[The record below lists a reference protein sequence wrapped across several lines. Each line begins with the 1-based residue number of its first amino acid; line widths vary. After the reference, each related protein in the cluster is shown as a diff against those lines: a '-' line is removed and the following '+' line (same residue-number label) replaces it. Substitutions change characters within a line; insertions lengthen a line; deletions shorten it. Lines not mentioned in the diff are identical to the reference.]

1 MEVTGRV
8 ALVTGGASGLGRATV
23 APAGPGRCP
32 RRPRG
37 PAVLERRGG
46 RRRARRLG
54 DRVRFAPADVTDTEQ
69 VAAAIA
75 LAESLGELCVA
86 VNCAGI
92 GNAFRVVGRDG
103 PFPLD
108 EFRRV
113 LDVNLVG
120 TFNVLRL
127 AAQAMVARPVE
138 GEERGVIVNTASAA
152 AYDGQIGQ
160 AAYSASKAG
169 LVGMTLPAARD
180 LARHRIRVNTI
191 APGFFRTP
199 LVDLQPEEVQASLA
213 AQVPHPSRAGDP
225 DEFAS
230 LVEHVIANPMINA
243 ETIRL
248 DAGMRMGA
256 R

>member
-1 MEVTGRV
+1 MEVSGKV
-8 ALVTGGASGLGRATV
+8 ALVTGGAAGLGHAT
-23 APAGPGRCP
+23 
-32 RRPRG
+32 
-37 PAVLERRGG
+37 
-46 RRRARRLG
+46 ARRLVAAGARVVLVDLPSSNGEEVAAELG
-54 DRVRFAPADVTDTEQ
+54 DAARFSAADVTETEQ
-69 VAAAIA
+69 VSAAIT
-75 LAESLGELCVA
+75 LAVSLGELAVA
-86 VNCAGI
+86 VNCAGV
-92 GNAFRVVGRDG
+92 GTVFRVVGRDG
-103 PFPLD
+103 PFPLE
-108 EFRRV
+108 EFRRIV
-113 LDVNLVG
+113 DINLVG
-120 TFNVLRL
+120 SFNVLRL
-127 AAQAMVARPVE
+127 AAQAMVDTPSE

-152 AYDGQIGQ
+152 AYDGQVGQ
-160 AAYSASKAG
+160 AAYSASKAA
-169 LVGMTLPAARD
+169 LVGMTLPVARD

-199 LVDLQPEEVQASLA
+199 LVDLQPAEVQASLA